1 VTVSSA
7 ARHLRGDP
15 LRLPRPGR
23 IGVERVTA
31 TVPRPGSL
39 EVQPTGENTV
49 GATGDGQIVLQDR
62 VVSRIASR
70 AASEVAGVGSAAPRV
85 LGLALAAPGLDRLGS
100 RTDDLQALP
109 TVAAQ
114 VDGRR
119 VFVTVTASVAYPQGL
134 QDTAQQV
141 RDQVTDRV
149 SALTGLEV
157 AEVDVHVTALVVD
170 TEPLVRL
177 R

>member
-1 VTVSSA
+1 VTAPNA
-7 ARHLRGDP
+7 ALARRAV
-15 LRLPRPGR
+15 PRPGR
-23 IGVERVTA
+23 IGVDRVTA
-31 TVPRPGSL
+31 KVPRPGSQ
-39 EVQPTGENTV
+39 EAAPTGENTV

-70 AASEVAGVGSAAPRV
+70 AASEVDGVGSAAPRV
-85 LGLALAAPGLDRLGS
+85 LGMALAAPGLDRLGS
-100 RTDDLQALP
+100 RTDDLRALP

-134 QDTAQQV
+134 ADTAQQV
-141 RDQVTDRV
+141 RDRVTDRV
-149 SALTGLEV
+149 AALTGLDV

-170 TEPLVRL
+170 GEPSVRV

>member
-1 VTVSSA
+1 MSASSA
-7 ARHLRGDP
+7 ALAR
-15 LRLPRPGR
+15 RLPRPGR

-85 LGLALAAPGLDRLGS
+85 LGMALAAPGLDRLGS

-119 VFVTVTASVAYPQGL
+119 VFVTVTASVAYPQGF

-141 RDQVTDRV
+141 RDRVTDRV
-149 SALTGLEV
+149 SVLTGLEV

>member
-1 VTVSSA
+1 VSASSVA
-7 ARHLRGDP
+7 LSR
-15 LRLPRPGR
+15 RLPRPAR

-31 TVPRPGSL
+31 KVPRPGSL

-85 LGLALAAPGLDRLGS
+85 LGMALAAPGLDRLGS

-134 QDTAQQV
+134 QHTAQQV

-170 TEPLVRL
+170 TEPLLRL